1 MRKTV
6 LFGTTILAG
15 AFVMNAS
22 AHVRD
27 GLVDTSPTNFELTIL
42 GEVSAYQAFTSIDV
56 KDNAGNDV
64 LVDSYFGQNYS
75 ADIDFNAR
83 THMRDWNIG
92 GIVEL
97 DYLSNDEFSIDE
109 LYLEFQNDNVGM
121 FRLGLAP
128 SPSDELSLEVDLPGE
143 NYDDDRDFGKDI
155 RSIDYF
161 SAIGNSRF
169 ADDANQ
175 ISYYSPKFGNMFQFG
190 VAYIFGERDITE
202 NIDTSGN
209 VIGVSTY
216 DSLDHDGLSNK
227 ISDDAVEVA
236 AKFENT
242 WGQFDFAVSGAY
254 RYYFDNKTSYVAS
267 DGSVWSVLGIL
278 PESQWTTGLQLGYG
292 GFDWITTYGETYY
305 ADIDAKDWGVRTGFI
320 YSWDRW
326 QVGAAYEL
334 GVDGQKSDD
343 TLKTQLVEASLSLQV
358 FDGMLFH
365 TNIGYAWSDFDKNS
379 ALADYDASAFE
390 VRTGIDLSW

>member
-1 MRKTV
+1 MKKAI
-6 LFGTTILAG
+6 LLGTSILAG

-22 AHVRD
+22 AHTRD

-42 GEVSAYQAFTSIDV
+42 GEVSAYEAFTSIDV
-56 KDNAGNDV
+56 KDSAGNDV
-64 LVDSYFGQNYS
+64 LSDNYFGQNYS
-75 ADIDFNAR
+75 ADIDFIAK
-83 THMRDWNIG
+83 THMRDWNIS

-97 DYLSNDEFSIDE
+97 DYLSNDDFSADE
-109 LYLEFQNDNVGM
+109 IYLEFQNNNIGM

-143 NYDDDRDFGKDI
+143 NYNDDRDFGKDI

-175 ISYYSPKFGNMFQFG
+175 IGYYSPKFGNMFQFG
-190 VAYIFGERDITE
+190 IAYIFGERSINETLDE
-202 NIDTSGN
+202 YGN
-209 VIGVSTY
+209 VTGISSY
-216 DSLDHDGLSNK
+216 DSLDYDGLNNLTK
-227 ISDDAVEVA
+227 DDALEVA
-236 AKFENT
+236 AKFENE
-242 WGQFDFAVSGAY
+242 WGAFNFAISGAY
-254 RYYFDNKTSYVAS
+254 RYYFDNETDYAAS
-267 DGSVWSVLGIL
+267 DGRIWSVAGAL
-278 PESQWTTGLQLGYG
+278 PEAQWTSGLQIGYG
-292 GFDWITTYGETYY
+292 GLDWITTYGETYY
-305 ADIDAKDWGVRTGFI
+305 ADIDAKDWGVRTGLI

-334 GVDGQKSDD
+334 GVDGQKSDN
-343 TLKTQLVEASLSLQV
+343 TLKTQLVEASASLQV

-365 TNIGYAWSDFDKNS
+365 TNIGYAWSDFDKNGI
-379 ALADYDASAFE
+379 LADYDAGAFE